1 MRLRVHLLSLKSK
14 TIDSFFKKK
23 STETTQSPSEAFQI
37 EVPHSSFVPLNSD
50 TRPSKIPRVEDDAL
64 DLSNL
69 EREPGLRK
77 KIYEYPVNMRDK
89 IRRAY
94 IKAGPYQPILSEYP
108 ASNSK
113 KHPRYF
119 QPSWF
124 KQFSWLEYSPSKD
137 AIFCLPCF
145 LFNSN
150 PTSCFGSTA
159 FTHNGFSNW
168 KKVHDGCNCAFLT
181 HMGKDP
187 TLLHNNA
194 QRAYVDLMNQAQHI
208 EVSLDKQTTQQISAN
223 RLRLKTSIDVVRWFS
238 FQGCA
243 FRGHD
248 ESSGSKNRGNFL
260 ELLSLLASYDEKVE
274 DVLKSAPQNAS
285 YTSST
290 IQKKILQIYA
300 NRVRNVIREEI
311 GDRKFR
317 IIVDEVRDESKKE
330 QMAIILRFVDKQ
342 GQNVIFNVLLQHS
355 FDIQNIRGQAYDG
368 ASNMRGE
375 FNGLQALILNDC
387 RYAYYV
393 HCFAHRLQLALVV
406 AGREVVEVHQFFKD
420 LSDIVNIASASSKR
434 HDELQ
439 KAQAAEISRMNQIGT
454 LQRPGETRWSSHLN
468 SVTSLLKM
476 YSATSIIL
484 ENLKNTASNYSQR
497 GDAHN
502 AYNRLRSF
510 EFIFILHVM
519 KEVLGITD
527 NLCQALQRRSQD
539 ILNTISLVLT
549 TKDLIQKLRDDGWN
563 ELLKNVISFCETSE
577 LDFPNMNA
585 QYIVGR
591 SRNKKEDVT
600 VEHHYRLQE
609 LKSRFNKN
617 VVELLTL
624 TTALDLKEF
633 FKLFDIDKI
642 CILVNKL
649 YPKDFSQQE
658 KERLPYELKH
668 YELDVCKHPDLRN
681 ISTLSEL
688 CRSLVESGKSVMYPL
703 VDKLIRLILTL
714 PVSAA
719 SSERAFSAMKI
730 VKTRLCSK
738 MEDDFLR
745 SSLVMYIEKEI
756 AEKFDMSEIID
767 DFSKVKDRRVQFK

>member
-1 MRLRVHLLSLKSK
+1 MKSK

-23 STETTQSPSEAFQI
+23 STETTQSPSEASQI
-37 EVPHSSFVPLNSD
+37 EVPPSSFVPLNSD
-50 TRPSKIPRVEDDAL
+50 ARPSKIPRVEDEAL

-69 EREPGLRK
+69 ELN
-77 KIYEYPVNMRDK
+77 IRDE
-89 IRRAY
+89 IQRAY

-113 KHPRYF
+113 KHPHYF
-119 QPSWF
+119 QPS
-124 KQFSWLEYSPSKD
+124 
-137 AIFCLPCF
+137 C
-145 LFNSN
+145 N
-150 PTSCFGSTA
+150 PTSRFGSTT

-168 KKVHDGCNCAFLT
+168 KKVHDGCN
-181 HMGKDP
+181 
-187 TLLHNNA
+187 
-194 QRAYVDLMNQAQHI
+194 YLMNQAQHI
-208 EVSLDKQTTQQISAN
+208 DVSLDSKTTQQISAN
-223 RLRLKTSIDVVRWFS
+223 RLRLKTSIDVVRWLS

-290 IQKKILQIYA
+290 IQKEILQIYA

-311 GDRKFR
+311 GDRKFS
-317 IIVDEVRDESKKE
+317 IIVDEARDESKKE

-355 FDIQNIRGQAYDG
+355 FDIQNIRGQGYDG

-375 FNGLQALILNDC
+375 FNGLQAFILNDC

-393 HCFAHRLQLALVV
+393 HCFAHRLQLALV
-406 AGREVVEVHQFFKD
+406 AAAREVVEVHQFFKD

-439 KAQAAEISRMNQIGT
+439 KAQAAEISRLVSINELATGTGMNQIGT

-476 YSATSIIL
+476 YNATSTIL
-484 ENLKNTASNYSQR
+484 ENLKNTTSNYSQR

-519 KEVLGITD
+519 KKILGKTD

-539 ILNTISLVLT
+539 ILNAMSLVLT
-549 TKDLIQKLRDDGWN
+549 TKDLIQKLKDDGWN
-563 ELLKNVISFCETSE
+563 ELLKNVISFCETS
-577 LDFPNMNA
+577 D
-585 QYIVGR
+585 
-591 SRNKKEDVT
+591 RNKKEDVT
-600 VEHHYRLQE
+600 VEHHYRVDIFFATIDTQLQE
-609 LKSRFNKN
+609 LKSRFNEN

-624 TTALDLKEF
+624 TTALNPKEF

-642 CILVNKL
+642 CIL
-649 YPKDFSQQE
+649 
-658 KERLPYELKH
+658 KEGLPYELKH
-668 YELDVCKHPDLRN
+668 YELDVCKHPDLRK

-688 CRSLVESGKSVMYPL
+688 CKSLVESGKSVMYPL
-703 VDKLIRLILTL
+703 VDRLIRLILTL
-714 PVSAA
+714 PVSTA
-719 SSERAFSAMKI
+719 SSERTFSAMKI
-730 VKTRLCSK
+730 VKTRLRSK

-756 AEKFDMSEIID
+756 AEKFDINEIID

>member
-1 MRLRVHLLSLKSK
+1 MKSK

-23 STETTQSPSEAFQI
+23 T
-37 EVPHSSFVPLNSD
+37 
-50 TRPSKIPRVEDDAL
+50 
-64 DLSNL
+64 
-69 EREPGLRK
+69 
-77 KIYEYPVNMRDK
+77 
-89 IRRAY
+89 Y
-94 IKAGPYQPILSEYP
+94 IKAGPYQPILSEYH

-124 KQFSWLEYSPSKD
+124 KQFSWLEYSPSKN
-137 AIFCLPCF
+137 AVFCFPCF
-145 LFNSN
+145 LFNNN
-150 PTSCFGSTA
+150 PTSHFGLTA

-187 TLLHNNA
+187 NSLHNNA

-208 EVSLDKQTTQQISAN
+208 EVSLDRQTTKQISAN
-223 RLRLKTSIDVVRWFS
+223 RLHLKTSIDVVRWLS

-248 ESSGSKNRGNFL
+248 ESSGSKNLGNFL

-274 DVLKSAPQNAS
+274 DVLKSALQNAS

-290 IQKKILQIYA
+290 IQKEILQIYA
-300 NRVRNVIREEI
+300 NRVRSVIREEI
-311 GDRKFR
+311 GNRKFS
-317 IIVDEVRDESKKE
+317 IIVDEARD
-330 QMAIILRFVDKQ
+330 D
-342 GQNVIFNVLLQHS
+342 
-355 FDIQNIRGQAYDG
+355 FDIQNIRGQGYDG

-393 HCFAHRLQLALVV
+393 HFFAHRLQLALV
-406 AGREVVEVHQFFKD
+406 AAAREVVEVHQFFKD
-420 LSDIVNIASASSKR
+420 LSDI
-434 HDELQ
+434 
-439 KAQAAEISRMNQIGT
+439 IGT

-476 YSATSIIL
+476 YNAISAIL
-484 ENLKNTASNYSQR
+484 KNLKNTASNYSQR

-539 ILNTISLVLT
+539 ILNAMSLVLK

-563 ELLKNVISFCETSE
+563 EFLKNMISFCETS
-577 LDFPNMNA
+577 D
-585 QYIVGR
+585 
-591 SRNKKEDVT
+591 RNKKEDVT
-600 VEHHYRLQE
+600 VEHHYRVDIFFATIDTQLQE
-609 LKSRFNKN
+609 LKSRFNEN
-617 VVELLTL
+617 VFELLTF
-624 TTALDLKEF
+624 TKTLDPKEF

-642 CILVNKL
+642 CILVNKF
-649 YPKDFSQQE
+649 YPEDFSQQE
-658 KERLPYELKH
+658 KECLLYELKH
-668 YELDVCKHPDLRN
+668 YELDVCKHPDLRK

-688 CRSLVESGKSVMYPL
+688 CRGLVESRKLVMYPL
-703 VDKLIRLILTL
+703 VDRLIRLILTL
-714 PVSAA
+714 PASTT

-730 VKTRLCSK
+730 VKTRLHSK
-738 MEDDFLR
+738 IEDDFLK

-756 AEKFDMSEIID
+756 AENFDINEIID
-767 DFSKVKDRRVQFK
+767 DFSKVNDQRVQFK

>member
-1 MRLRVHLLSLKSK
+1 MKSK

-23 STETTQSPSEAFQI
+23 STETTQSPSEASQI
-37 EVPHSSFVPLNSD
+37 EVPPSSFVPLNSD
-50 TRPSKIPRVEDDAL
+50 ARPSKIPRVEDGAL

-77 KIYEYPVNMRDK
+77 QIYEYPVNMRDE

-124 KQFSWLEYSPSKD
+124 KQFSWLKYSPSKD
-137 AIFCLPCF
+137 AVFCLPCF

-150 PTSCFGSTA
+150 PTSRFGSSA

-187 TLLHNNA
+187 NSLHNNA

-208 EVSLDKQTTQQISAN
+208 EVSLDRQTTQQISAN
-223 RLRLKTSIDVVRWFS
+223 RLRLKTSIDVVRWLS
-238 FQGCA
+238 FRGCA

-248 ESSGSKNRGNFL
+248 ESLGSKNRGNFL

-285 YTSST
+285 YTSSK
-290 IQKKILQIYA
+290 IQKEILQIYA
-300 NRVRNVIREEI
+300 NRVRNVIREDI
-311 GDRKFR
+311 GDRKFS
-317 IIVDEVRDESKKE
+317 IIVDEARDESKKE

-342 GQNVIFNVLLQHS
+342 GQVKERFFDIVHVKDTASLTLKNVIFKVLLQHS
-355 FDIQNIRGQAYDG
+355 FDIQNIRGQGCDG

-375 FNGLQALILNDC
+375 FNGLQALILNDS
-387 RYAYYV
+387 
-393 HCFAHRLQLALVV
+393 LVA

-420 LSDIVNIASASSKR
+420 LSDI
-434 HDELQ
+434 
-439 KAQAAEISRMNQIGT
+439 IGT

-476 YSATSIIL
+476 YNATSTIL
-484 ENLKNTASNYSQR
+484 ENLKNTGSNYSQR

-539 ILNTISLVLT
+539 ILNAMSLVLT

-563 ELLKNVISFCETSE
+563 ELLKNVISFFETSE
-577 LDFPNMNA
+577 LDFPYMNA

-600 VEHHYRLQE
+600 VEHHYRVDIFFATINTQLQE
-609 LKSRFNKN
+609 LKSRFNEN

-624 TTALDLKEF
+624 TTALDPKEF

-642 CILVNKL
+642 CILVNKF
-649 YPKDFSQQE
+649 YPEDFSQQE
-658 KERLPYELKH
+658 KKRLPYELKH
-668 YELDVCKHPDLRN
+668 YELDVSKHPDLRKV
-681 ISTLSEL
+681 STLSKL

-703 VDKLIRLILTL
+703 VDRLIRLILTL
-714 PVSAA
+714 PVSTA

-730 VKTRLCSK
+730 VKTRLRRK

-756 AEKFDMSEIID
+756 AEKFDINEIID

>member
-1 MRLRVHLLSLKSK
+1 
-14 TIDSFFKKK
+14 
-23 STETTQSPSEAFQI
+23 
-37 EVPHSSFVPLNSD
+37 
-50 TRPSKIPRVEDDAL
+50 
-64 DLSNL
+64 
-69 EREPGLRK
+69 
-77 KIYEYPVNMRDK
+77 MRDK

-113 KHPRYF
+113 KHP
-119 QPSWF
+119 Q
-124 KQFSWLEYSPSKD
+124 YSPSKD

-150 PTSCFGSTA
+150 PTSRFGSTA

-187 TLLHNNA
+187 NLLHNNA

-208 EVSLDKQTTQQISAN
+208 DVSLDRQTTQKISAN

-317 IIVDEVRDESKKE
+317 IIVDEVTDESKKE

-393 HCFAHRLQLALVV
+393 HCFAHQ
-406 AGREVVEVHQFFKD
+406 VVEVHQFFKD

-439 KAQAAEISRMNQIGT
+439 KAQAAEISR
-454 LQRPGETRWSSHLN
+454 L
-468 SVTSLLKM
+468 V
-476 YSATSIIL
+476 SI
-484 ENLKNTASNYSQR
+484 
-497 GDAHN
+497 
-502 AYNRLRSF
+502 
-510 EFIFILHVM
+510 
-519 KEVLGITD
+519 
-527 NLCQALQRRSQD
+527 
-539 ILNTISLVLT
+539 
-549 TKDLIQKLRDDGWN
+549 N
-563 ELLKNVISFCETSE
+563 E
-577 LDFPNMNA
+577 
-585 QYIVGR
+585 
-591 SRNKKEDVT
+591 
-600 VEHHYRLQE
+600 
-609 LKSRFNKN
+609 
-617 VVELLTL
+617 
-624 TTALDLKEF
+624 
-633 FKLFDIDKI
+633 
-642 CILVNKL
+642 
-649 YPKDFSQQE
+649 
-658 KERLPYELKH
+658 
-668 YELDVCKHPDLRN
+668 
-681 ISTLSEL
+681 
-688 CRSLVESGKSVMYPL
+688 SLVESGKSVMYPL

-730 VKTRLCSK
+730 VKTRLRSK
-738 MEDDFLR
+738 IEDDFLR